1 MKKER
6 RTIPISKLSLNTGQI
21 EWLPKNPRQWT
32 QEQIDNM
39 VRSLD
44 EDPDFMEDRPPLVVP
59 HDGRFI
65 VFAGNERT
73 EAEKRRKARTELDCM
88 VYTPETEEDQETII
102 RRAMK
107 DNGHFGSWDWDTLA
121 NEWGDF
127 PLGDWGVP
135 AWDSEEISGENV
147 GGGDNKVAS
156 EDDFDE
162 EKDSIEVRCKRGDI
176 WQLGD
181 HRLMC
186 GDSIDLEEVKKL
198 MGGALAD
205 MVFTDP
211 PYGNTQ
217 LDWDKTPSL
226 PAMFDNIEQSCK
238 NNAAILITGTQP
250 FVTDLINAGRDLFK
264 YDIIWK
270 KTMRTGFFDA
280 KKRPMRIHE
289 VISVF
294 YKSQPTFNPQMTKKE
309 DAVGIGR
316 IRGNSN
322 FMKTNGGFVGKVGKE
337 KAESY
342 FYEETGE
349 RYPTDVIEFSNWNGA
364 LFGNTDHSV
373 VHPTQKPVDLVGYLV
388 LTYSNEGDLVIDF
401 FGGSGTTLIACEQL
415 GRKCRMMEL
424 DPHYCDVIIARWEKM
439 TGKSAELISNIR
451 NGLQS

>member
-6 RTIPISKLSLNTGQI
+6 RTIPLSKLSLNTGQI

-59 HDGRFI
+59 QEGRFI

-135 AWDSEEISGENV
+135 AWDSEEVSGENV

-198 MGGALAD
+198 MGG
-205 MVFTDP
+205 
-211 PYGNTQ
+211 G
-217 LDWDKTPSL
+217 
-226 PAMFDNIEQSCK
+226 
-238 NNAAILITGTQP
+238 
-250 FVTDLINAGRDLFK
+250 
-264 YDIIWK
+264 
-270 KTMRTGFFDA
+270 
-280 KKRPMRIHE
+280 
-289 VISVF
+289 
-294 YKSQPTFNPQMTKKE
+294 
-309 DAVGIGR
+309 VG
-316 IRGNSN
+316 
-322 FMKTNGGFVGKVGKE
+322 
-337 KAESY
+337 
-342 FYEETGE
+342 
-349 RYPTDVIEFSNWNGA
+349 
-364 LFGNTDHSV
+364 
-373 VHPTQKPVDLVGYLV
+373 
-388 LTYSNEGDLVIDF
+388 
-401 FGGSGTTLIACEQL
+401 
-415 GRKCRMMEL
+415 
-424 DPHYCDVIIARWEKM
+424 
-439 TGKSAELISNIR
+439 
-451 NGLQS
+451 